1 MASPAATTVAAQPT
15 AAKAA
20 EGAKPTVTVGST
32 NFPEQVVLAELYG
45 QVLEASGYRVDRRLN
60 LGNREIVY
68 PALERGD
75 INLYPEYL
83 ATLLAFVTKGDTKE
97 ADPATAQQKLQ
108 EALKP
113 KGISVLDFAPA
124 VDTNAFAVTRE
135 TAEKYKLSKMSD
147 LAPVADQLVL
157 GGPPECPQRPFCQP
171 GIEQVYGA
179 KFKDF
184 KPLDPGGPLT
194 VAALEGKQVD
204 VALLFSSDAVI
215 AQKDFVV
222 LEDDKKL
229 QAADNVAPV
238 VRDDL
243 LSQAPADF
251 KTLLN
256 GVSAKLTT
264 EELTGLNK
272 QVGVDRMEPRD
283 VAGAWLKAK
292 GLVK

>member
-1 MASPAATTVAAQPT
+1 
-15 AAKAA
+15 
-20 EGAKPTVTVGST
+20 
-32 NFPEQVVLAELYG
+32 
-45 QVLEASGYRVDRRLN
+45 
-60 LGNREIVY
+60 
-68 PALERGD
+68 
-75 INLYPEYL
+75 
-83 ATLLAFVTKGDTKE
+83 
-97 ADPATAQQKLQ
+97 
-108 EALKP
+108 
-113 KGISVLDFAPA
+113 
-124 VDTNAFAVTRE
+124 
-135 TAEKYKLSKMSD
+135 MSD